1 MKVSNKIL
9 SGLIVAALCVPGT
22 VSAATYRSDSDTSLG
37 LLDYLENEHR
47 AARDKQKVTPE
58 ETQLLKDTA
67 EMAKH
72 LRYPVDPTKAA
83 PVAFEGDDLTWNQAT
98 GDFEAKG
105 KVKITQL
112 DNHRFT
118 GEDVDGNTITQ
129 RIHIPGKGHMM
140 QLTPGQTKVLL
151 DGYETN
157 YNYKDRTGTMER
169 AKGQVADSYMSGKRF
184 EFYPDKII
192 IYDGTKTKCSAQHPD
207 YNLYAQKIEIY
218 PNDKMIMH
226 HVKFLLKGNVIMTK
240 SKYEVDLTKN
250 QNPTD
255 WLPRFGYD
263 KTNGVW
269 VEQNYHTPVAP
280 HVDANLNLMY
290 TSKKSWRN
298 DVNMGW
304 SNRTIY
310 TRVVYGYFD
319 DDDDNWLK
327 KEPSLLWGHNRRIG
341 HTPFHYGIN
350 GEYGR
355 WYQNGIRS
363 NHNRYTFGISRDA
376 ITFAGWLLH
385 LSTSYEVTKESYDE
399 STVRG
404 FNYDAVLIKDFDDRW
419 SGYAAYRYQK
429 NNTQNSLFDFDNDS
443 FSRKIETG
451 FSYRLDDKN
460 RIAFGAKYNVEG
472 SDWDKLDYYW
482 FHDMHCSQLILHYEG
497 RDNTWKVKW
506 HFLPF

>member
-1 MKVSNKIL
+1 MKVSNKDFI
-9 SGLIVAALCVPGT
+9 GLDCRSLCVPGT
-22 VSAATYRSDSDTSLG
+22 VSAATYRSIPIIEPW

-192 IYDGTKTKCSAQHPD
+192 IYDGTADPSAVHS
-207 YNLYAQKIEIY
+207 I
-218 PNDKMIMH
+218 
-226 HVKFLLKGNVIMTK
+226 
-240 SKYEVDLTKN
+240 
-250 QNPTD
+250 
-255 WLPRFGYD
+255 
-263 KTNGVW
+263 
-269 VEQNYHTPVAP
+269 
-280 HVDANLNLMY
+280 
-290 TSKKSWRN
+290 
-298 DVNMGW
+298 
-304 SNRTIY
+304 RTTIF
-310 TRVVYGYFD
+310 TR
-319 DDDDNWLK
+319 
-327 KEPSLLWGHNRRIG
+327 RR
-341 HTPFHYGIN
+341 
-350 GEYGR
+350 
-355 WYQNGIRS
+355 
-363 NHNRYTFGISRDA
+363 
-376 ITFAGWLLH
+376 
-385 LSTSYEVTKESYDE
+385 
-399 STVRG
+399 
-404 FNYDAVLIKDFDDRW
+404 
-419 SGYAAYRYQK
+419 
-429 NNTQNSLFDFDNDS
+429 
-443 FSRKIETG
+443 
-451 FSYRLDDKN
+451 
-460 RIAFGAKYNVEG
+460 
-472 SDWDKLDYYW
+472 
-482 FHDMHCSQLILHYEG
+482 
-497 RDNTWKVKW
+497 
-506 HFLPF
+506 